1 VFDNRGNFEDK
12 LQRLINTVG
21 QLVGLPGFERST
33 TKFLLAA
40 APTVA
45 SIRAAGLSVSEF
57 QIEKVYLYADDGGGG
72 TAADGAGGAEPPSP
86 TGSSSTGSSSTGSS
100 YDSPSKSGN
109 RKRLV
114 RASSINGR
122 PHSPSIGSAD
132 GEAR

>member
-1 VFDNRGNFEDK
+1 MFDNRGNFEDK

-86 TGSSSTGSSSTGSS
+86 TGSSSTGSS